1 MSPVLTWST
10 ALMLTI
16 PPLMWAGNAVVGRLV
31 GPLVPPM
38 TLNFMRW
45 GLAFV
50 VLLPLAA
57 WVLRPG
63 SGLYTHW
70 RRYALLGFLSVGLY
84 NALQYLALQTS
95 SPLNVT
101 LVGSSTPVFM
111 LVVGVLCFGQ
121 KARARQMVGAALSVL
136 GVMLVLAHGDLSR
149 LAEVHF
155 VPGDVYMLLAT
166 AAWAWYSWLLARREA
181 DPPAIRSDWAAFLLA
196 QVLPGLVWSGGFA
209 AGEWAITDPAPIQWG
224 VPLGIALA
232 FIALGPAVLA
242 YRAWGLGVQRVGPNL
257 AGLFANLTPLF
268 AAVLSATFL
277 AEMPQWYHAAAFL
290 LIGGGIWV
298 GSRPGRAG

>member
-1 MSPVLTWST
+1 MNPALTWST

-45 GLAFV
+45 ALAFV

-63 SGLYTHW
+63 SGLYAHW
-70 RRYALLGFLSVGLY
+70 RRYVLLGFLSVGLY

-95 SPLNVT
+95 SPMNVT

-111 LVVGVLCFGQ
+111 LLVGVLFFGQ
-121 KARARQMVGAALSVL
+121 RPQTRQGIGAALSVL

-149 LAEVHF
+149 LAEVQF

-196 QVLPGLVWSGGFA
+196 QVVPGLAWSGGLA
-209 AGEWAITDPAPIQWG
+209 VGEWTLSNPAPIQWG
-224 VPLGIALA
+224 WPLALA
-232 FIALGPAVLA
+232 LAYVALGPAVLA

-268 AAVLSATFL
+268 AAVLSAAFL
-277 AEMPQWYHAAAFL
+277 GELPRWYHAVAFV
-290 LIGGGIWV
+290 LIASGIAV
-298 GSRPGRAG
+298 SSLRPKT